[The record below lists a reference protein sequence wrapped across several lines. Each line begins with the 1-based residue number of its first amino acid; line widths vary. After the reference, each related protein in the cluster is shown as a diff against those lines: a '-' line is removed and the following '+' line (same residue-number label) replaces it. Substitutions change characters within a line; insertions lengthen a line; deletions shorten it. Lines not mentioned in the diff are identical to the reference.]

1 MKSDNIPTFA
11 TGQDEP
17 GQSYY
22 LKLGRETI
30 HGLSLEDLESL
41 YDTIDD
47 YWDNEDEIPMASED
61 LTLDLGESTEI
72 YKTTTFN
79 DGIFD
84 ANYSA
89 YAFNVE
95 IESTPSS
102 VILDLFLSLLSFLN
116 QVEKMDIQCS
126 IPGLKPQ
133 KIKSTRSR
141 KNNLDVL
148 LVEENDAQ
156 KKIKVIK
163 DTPMIVKSE
172 ILTKISMP
180 PKIKYNVQIND
191 QALEDLSRD
200 QVMEIQEVIGRFLEN
215 VE

>member
-1 MKSDNIPTFA
+1 MKSDNIPTCV
-11 TGQDEP
+11 TSQDEP

-41 YDTIDD
+41 YEAIDD
-47 YWDNEDEIPMASED
+47 FLDREDEIPMVSED

-72 YKTTTFN
+72 YKETTFN

-95 IESTPSS
+95 IASTPSS

-148 LVEENDAQ
+148 LLEENDAQ

-172 ILTKISMP
+172 TLTKISMP

>member
-72 YKTTTFN
+72 YKITTFN

-156 KKIKVIK
+156 KKIEVIK

-200 QVMEIQEVIGRFLEN
+200 QVIKIQEVIGRFLEN

>member
-1 MKSDNIPTFA
+1 MKNDNIPTCA
-11 TGQDEP
+11 TSQDEP

-22 LKLGRETI
+22 LKLGREAI

-41 YDTIDD
+41 YEAINDFLDR
-47 YWDNEDEIPMASED
+47 EDEILMASED
-61 LTLDLGESTEI
+61 LTPNFEKSTEI
-72 YKTTTFN
+72 YKITTFN

-126 IPGLKPQ
+126 IPGLKLQ
-133 KIKSTRSR
+133 KIKSTQSR

-148 LVEENDAQ
+148 LLEENDAQ
-156 KKIKVIK
+156 KKIEVIK

-172 ILTKISMP
+172 TLTKISMA

-191 QALEDLSRD
+191 QDFDGLSRE
-200 QVMEIQEVIGRFLEN
+200 QVIKIQTAIGRFLEN
-215 VE
+215 VV